1 MSREEYW
8 ESCYGKGSQKRPVV
22 KCDKLTMRTIETY
35 ESASEADRR
44 NGLKKGTVANCCR
57 LKKVGFDDFVW
68 RFEDE
73 YDQGESFEG
82 CHNRPIVLRDVET
95 GETYVF
101 GSSRKAGDALKI
113 PGVAI
118 RTAIDTRQP
127 LLGKYEANFAR

>member
-22 KCDKLTMRTIETY
+22 KCDKLTMRTVETY

-73 YDQGESFEG
+73 YDPNETFEG
-82 CHNRPIVLRDVET
+82 CHNRPIVLRNVET
-95 GETYVF
+95 GEVYAF
-101 GSSRKAGDALKI
+101 GSSRKAARALMI

-118 RTAIDTRQP
+118 LAAIKSKEP
-127 LLGKYEANFAR
+127 LLGKYEADFAR